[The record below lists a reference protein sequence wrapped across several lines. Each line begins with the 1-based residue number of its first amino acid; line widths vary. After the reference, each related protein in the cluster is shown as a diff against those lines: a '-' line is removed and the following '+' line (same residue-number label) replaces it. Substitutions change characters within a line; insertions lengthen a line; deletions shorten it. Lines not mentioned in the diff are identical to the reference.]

1 MQFWK
6 AKLSADPR
14 PLLPE
19 SVRSRE
25 MEQAIAQWQAIFHGR
40 PDWRSG
46 KRPRTLNLAAAS
58 TQYLARLV
66 CAELRVELGGSKRG
80 KWLADAVNSQV
91 LPQLPMAVQQAM
103 AGGCVALKPYVQ
115 DGELR
120 LEWLRA
126 DQFYPVELEASGQV
140 SKAVFL
146 SFVHDQ
152 KTDYLRAEFHRFEDG
167 LYRIS
172 SCAFECDGNGCP
184 KRPVNLDKIPQ
195 WADIPEEIAIENLE
209 KPLFAIWRMPFANTV
224 DGSAEAVSLY
234 AAGAQTLEDIDRL
247 YNDYCFEFLSARRK
261 MILREDALRLR
272 SDGSPVLPHSEQ
284 AEDVY
289 LPLDLPGDSAPFGDY
304 TPKIRENDYRN
315 AINQLL
321 RLYEMQCGVSSG
333 TFSLDE
339 KGALTA
345 TEVLSQDRKT
355 YYAVAEIQQQGRVA
369 LEDLVSAMD
378 ALCDLYGIGGDGDW
392 KLNIQ
397 FGDSLFEDCGTE
409 FERRRKLVE
418 MGMKP
423 ELLLAWY
430 FGKDEDEAAKML
442 AKEAKKDE

>member
-1 MQFWK
+1 
-6 AKLSADPR
+6 
-14 PLLPE
+14 
-19 SVRSRE
+19 
-25 MEQAIAQWQAIFHGR
+25 
-40 PDWRSG
+40 
-46 KRPRTLNLAAAS
+46 
-58 TQYLARLV
+58 
-66 CAELRVELGGSKRG
+66 
-80 KWLADAVNSQV
+80 
-91 LPQLPMAVQQAM
+91 
-103 AGGCVALKPYVQ
+103 
-115 DGELR
+115 
-120 LEWLRA
+120 
-126 DQFYPVELEASGQV
+126 
-140 SKAVFL
+140 
-146 SFVHDQ
+146 
-152 KTDYLRAEFHRFEDG
+152 
-167 LYRIS
+167 
-172 SCAFECDGNGCP
+172 
-184 KRPVNLDKIPQ
+184 
-195 WADIPEEIAIENLE
+195 
-209 KPLFAIWRMPFANTV
+209 
-224 DGSAEAVSLY
+224 
-234 AAGAQTLEDIDRL
+234 
-247 YNDYCFEFLSARRK
+247 

-315 AINQLL
+315 AMNQLL

-378 ALCDLYGIGGDGDW
+378 ALCDLYGIGGEGDW